1 MGSLFNG
8 NFQALGFNVGEVH
21 RIRDKGQHF
30 KGCCGN
36 SFQLIVH
43 YTSNSAEI
51 KASVTDS
58 CQLCMN

>member
-1 MGSLFNG
+1 MLSKMSSLFNG

-36 SFQLIVH
+36 YF
-43 YTSNSAEI
+43 
-51 KASVTDS
+51 
-58 CQLCMN
+58 